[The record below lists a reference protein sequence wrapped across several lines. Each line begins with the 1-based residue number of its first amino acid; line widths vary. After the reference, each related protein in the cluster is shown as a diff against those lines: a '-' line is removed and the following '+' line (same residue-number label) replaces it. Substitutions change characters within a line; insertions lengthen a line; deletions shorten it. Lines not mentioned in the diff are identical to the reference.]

1 MSKYE
6 MDFSNAP
13 EGATHYRIY
22 DHFSNYCEW
31 YKLDNALEGY
41 YWAKGF
47 EKWIERSYGSH
58 NDGMIKI
65 PETTEWDEEGL
76 PPVGSKVWF
85 SDCGS
90 YEGIWPDGL
99 NTKGCEVEIIAHHA
113 ASGFVDVAVF
123 RFRSEASASEFYYVG
138 QAIAKCFRPVLTDEQ
153 KAAKERDEVIKVMK
167 DTICEYD
174 HLHDIAVA
182 LYKAG
187 YRLQEQE

>member
-1 MSKYE
+1 MSEYE
-6 MDFSNAP
+6 VDFSNSP
-13 EGATHYRIY
+13 EGATHYRVY
-22 DHFSNYCEW
+22 GGVVGYFEW
-31 YKLDNALEGY
+31 YKLDNTLAGY
-41 YWAKGF
+41 YWSKRF
-47 EKWIERSYGSH
+47 EKWIERPCSAH
-58 NDGMIKI
+58 NAGLIKI
-65 PETTEWDEEGL
+65 PETTEWDGEGL

-85 SDCGS
+85 SDCAP
-90 YEGIWPDGL
+90 YEVIWPDGL
-99 NTKGCEVEIIAHHA
+99 NAKGCEVEIIAHHA
-113 ASGFVDVAVF
+113 ASDFVDVAVF